1 MPVSAQIALLPVIPS
16 SVSAL
21 DITTPSTAIVQ
32 GLWLMHAF
40 VPLLGAAAIQSGTL
54 PMPVSAFTAV
64 LHLHNIQTAWTEAR
78 QR

>member
-21 DITTPSTAIVQ
+21 DITTPTTALVQ
-32 GLWLMHAF
+32 GLRLMHAL

-64 LHLHNIQTAWTEAR
+64 LHLHNIQTDWAEAR